1 MSSIYKALAGKDSRK
16 KESAKDGKQFM
27 NKQRTLLISSRGV
40 TFRHRHLIQDLHGLL
55 PHSRKEPKLDTKKDL
70 GQLNE
75 IAELY
80 NCNNVLFFEA
90 RKHQDLYMWLSKPP
104 NGPTIKF
111 YLQNLHTMDELNFT
125 GNCLKGSRP
134 VLSFDSRFDS
144 SPHYRLIKELFIHNF
159 GVPPQARKIKPFIDH
174 VMSFSIV
181 DDKIW
186 VRSYEISHS
195 ARNKDEYEEGEE
207 PEQDVSLVE
216 IGPRFVMT
224 VILILEGSFGG
235 PKIYEN
241 KQYVSPN
248 FVRSQLKQQAA
259 EEAKSRAEAAVER
272 KIKRRENVLAVDP
285 LSNDALFKDWMQRSA
300 EDREEAENEAETN
313 AESKKS
319 KREECVYYVA
329 NRSLCTSIIKPFLFV
344 LRFPSIISSWKK
356 YLVTFLLNRYMNI
369 LSHKKT
375 DCT

>member
-1 MSSIYKALAGKDSRK
+1 MSSIHKVLAGKKSGK
-16 KESAKDGKQFM
+16 SSSKEENISHM

-40 TFRHRHLIQDLHGLL
+40 TYRHRHLIQDLHSLL
-55 PHSRKEPKLDTKKDL
+55 PQSRKEPKLDTKKDL

-80 NCNNVLFFEA
+80 NCNNVVFFEA

-134 VLSFDSRFDS
+134 VLSFDARFDT
-144 SPHYRLIKELFIHNF
+144 SPHYKLIKEMFIHNF
-159 GVPPQARKIKPFIDH
+159 GVPPNARKSKPFIDH

-186 VRSYEISHS
+186 VRTYEIAHK
-195 ARNKDEYEEGEE
+195 ARNQDEYEEGDSRDAKE
-207 PEQDVSLVE
+207 DVSLVE

-241 KQYVSPN
+241 RQYVSPN
-248 FVRSQLKQQAA
+248 VVRAQAKQQAA
-259 EEAKSRAEAAVER
+259 QDARSRSDAAEQR
-272 KIKRRENVLAVDP
+272 KIRRRENVLAADP
-285 LSNDALFKDWMQRSA
+285 LSNDVVFK
-300 EDREEAENEAETN
+300 N
-313 AESKKS
+313 
-319 KREECVYYVA
+319 
-329 NRSLCTSIIKPFLFV
+329 
-344 LRFPSIISSWKK
+344 
-356 YLVTFLLNRYMNI
+356 
-369 LSHKKT
+369 
-375 DCT
+375 

>member
-1 MSSIYKALAGKDSRK
+1 MSSIYKALAGKDK
-16 KESAKDGKQFM
+16 KSQSDKKIARNEKQFM

-40 TFRHRHLIQDLHGLL
+40 NFRHRHLIQDLYSLL

-70 GQLNE
+70 QQLNE

-90 RKHQDLYMWLSKPP
+90 RKHQDLYLWLSKPP

-134 VLSFDSRFDS
+134 VLSFDHRFDT
-144 SPHYRLIKELFIHNF
+144 SPHYQLVKELLIHNF
-159 GVPPQARKIKPFIDH
+159 GVPPMARKSKPFIDH

-186 VRSYEISHS
+186 VRTYEISHS
-195 ARNKDEYEEGEE
+195 ARNEDEYEVKGDQQE
-207 PEQDVSLVE
+207 DISLVE

-248 FVRSQLKQQAA
+248 VVRAQIKQQAA
-259 EEAKSRAEAAVER
+259 NAAKERAEAAVQR
-272 KIKRRENVLAVDP
+272 KIKLRDNVLAADP
-285 LSNDALFKDWMQRSA
+285 LSNEALFKD
-300 EDREEAENEAETN
+300 
-313 AESKKS
+313 
-319 KREECVYYVA
+319 
-329 NRSLCTSIIKPFLFV
+329 
-344 LRFPSIISSWKK
+344 
-356 YLVTFLLNRYMNI
+356 
-369 LSHKKT
+369 
-375 DCT
+375 

>member
-1 MSSIYKALAGKDSRK
+1 MSSIHKVLAGKSSGK
-16 KESAKDGKQFM
+16 HAKDEKVFM
-27 NKQRTLLISSRGV
+27 NKQRTLLISSRGI
-40 TFRHRHLIQDLHGLL
+40 TYRHRHLIQDLHSLL
-55 PHSRKEPKLDTKKDL
+55 PQSRKEPKLDTKKDL

-144 SPHYRLIKELFIHNF
+144 SPHYRLIKEMFMHNF
-159 GVPPQARKIKPFIDH
+159 GVPPQARKSKPFIDH

-186 VRSYEISHS
+186 VRSYEISHK
-195 ARNKDEYEEGEE
+195 ARNQEEYEEGEKKDE
-207 PEQDVSLVE
+207 EDISLVE

-248 FVRSQLKQQAA
+248 VVRAQIKQQAA
-259 EEAKSRAEAAVER
+259 EEARNRSDAAIQR
-272 KIKRRENVLAVDP
+272 KIKRRENVLAADP
-285 LSNDALFKDWMQRSA
+285 LSNDVVFK
-300 EDREEAENEAETN
+300 N
-313 AESKKS
+313 
-319 KREECVYYVA
+319 
-329 NRSLCTSIIKPFLFV
+329 
-344 LRFPSIISSWKK
+344 
-356 YLVTFLLNRYMNI
+356 
-369 LSHKKT
+369 
-375 DCT
+375 